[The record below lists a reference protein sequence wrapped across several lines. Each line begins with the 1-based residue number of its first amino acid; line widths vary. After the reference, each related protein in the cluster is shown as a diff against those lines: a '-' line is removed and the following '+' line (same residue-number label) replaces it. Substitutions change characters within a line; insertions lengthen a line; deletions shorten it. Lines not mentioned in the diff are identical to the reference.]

1 MSNATADVVDVV
13 NKSNAESNPTSG
25 NNINTGNCFNV
36 SESTQ
41 MAFDVINSLLGIFGL
56 SIFIMI
62 FIVLFVIFSSVDGK
76 TWMTSAT
83 TTTTLTTTT
92 TAATTSKAVT
102 MASAFDE

>member
-1 MSNATADVVDVV
+1 MSNATADIVDVV
-13 NKSNAESNPTSG
+13 NKSNAEINPTSG

-83 TTTTLTTTT
+83 TTRARRAETT
-92 TAATTSKAVT
+92 K
-102 MASAFDE
+102 

>member
-1 MSNATADVVDVV
+1 MSNATADIVDVV